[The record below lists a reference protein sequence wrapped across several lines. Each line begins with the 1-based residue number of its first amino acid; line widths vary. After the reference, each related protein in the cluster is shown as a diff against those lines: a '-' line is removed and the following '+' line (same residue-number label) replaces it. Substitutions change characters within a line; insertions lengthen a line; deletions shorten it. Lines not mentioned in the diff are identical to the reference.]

1 MANFK
6 DSFKKVILA
15 EGGYVNDPDDSG
27 GETYLGITRV
37 HEPNAKMWTKIDA
50 VKKANPGFTNK
61 IMTNLLNK
69 DESILDEAR
78 SIYKKKYWDAVKL
91 DTLNNQKLAHQI
103 FDHAVNAGVSAS
115 IKLAQELVGMK
126 ATGTYSNTLTIKL
139 NNYANK

>member
-1 MANFK
+1 MADFK

-37 HEPNAKMWTKIDA
+37 HEPNAKMWTKIDV

-91 DTLNNQKLAHQI
+91 DTLNSQKLAHQI